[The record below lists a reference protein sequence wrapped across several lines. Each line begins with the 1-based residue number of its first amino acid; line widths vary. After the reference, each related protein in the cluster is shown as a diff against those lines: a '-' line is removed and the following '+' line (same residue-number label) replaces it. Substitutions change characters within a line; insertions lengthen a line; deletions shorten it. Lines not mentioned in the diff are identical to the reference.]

1 MKKVLKAVVGL
12 IVALAMGVAGLA
24 GSSAAFADDAAPA
37 ATGDTTINVTDETN
51 GVEYGAWKLFTAT
64 TSADGKSFSYTVNST
79 YKGAIAYGLT
89 QAGVGGGLSYQ
100 SSDAQL
106 QAGLR
111 SIEKD
116 ATKVR
121 TFADSA
127 YKYLTGEGQQGDKP
141 TVFTP
146 DYTATSANGKATF
159 TVPQGYYLIAQTS
172 QPQGVTAVSAVI
184 LDTAGQN
191 DLTVDSKKDTPGV
204 EKKVDEKNDSD
215 SSQNKDLQDKADYDI
230 GDTVPFTLTATL
242 PEAKTYDAYKTYKLV
257 FHDTQSAGLTLNKDS
272 FKLYLNTVADTN
284 VIDAKYYTVATDNLT
299 DGETFN
305 ITFNDVKQVPG
316 ATAASKIIVKYT
328 SVLNTNA
335 VIGNPGN
342 PNKVYLEFSN
352 NPYNEGTGKTP
363 EDKVIVFT
371 FKMVANKVG
380 SDATTPLKGA
390 GFTLYKKIDGK
401 TDGNPAGYATVK
413 NIPAGEATT
422 FTFTGLD
429 AGIYKLVE
437 TTVPAGYNK
446 AADIDFIIKPTYNT
460 DDPAQITDLK
470 FYQLDGKTEI
480 TSFTVDAN
488 KGTGTTTVVNKS
500 GTEFPSTGGMG
511 TTLLYVGGALLVVL
525 AGAGIVMLR
534 RRKA

>member
-1 MKKVLKAVVGL
+1 MKKVWKAIVGAV
-12 IVALAMGVAGLA
+12 VALAMAVAGVAG
-24 GSSAAFADDAAPA
+24 AATAFA
-37 ATGDTTINVTDETN
+37 ATGDTTINVTDKTGG
-51 GVEYGAWKLFTAT
+51 GVVYGAWKLFTAT

-100 SSDAQL
+100 SSDAAL
-106 QAGLR
+106 QEGLR

-127 YKYLTGEGQQGDKP
+127 YKYLQGEGQQGDKP
-141 TVFTP
+141 TVFKP
-146 DYTATSANGKATF
+146 DYTATSANDKATF

-191 DLTVDSKKDTPGV
+191 ELNVDAKKDTPTV

-272 FKLYLNTVADTN
+272 FKLYLNTVADAN
-284 VIDAKYYTVATDNLT
+284 KIDEQYYTVATDNLA

-305 ITFNDVKQVPG
+305 ITFDDVKQVPG

-328 SVLNTNA
+328 SVLNGNA
-335 VIGNPGN
+335 VIGNSGN

-380 SDATTPLKGA
+380 SDAKTPLKGA

-437 TTVPAGYNK
+437 TTVPSGYNK
-446 AADIDFIIKPTYNT
+446 AADIDFKVVATYNADGT
-460 DDPAQITDLK
+460 AVTALEFQDLTGK
-470 FYQLDGKTEI
+470 KLD
-480 TSFTVDAN
+480 SFTVDTQFQ
-488 KGTGTTTVVNKS
+488 GGTTTVVNKS

-511 TTLLYVGGALLVVL
+511 TTLLYVGGVVLIVL
-525 AGAGIVMLR
+525 AGAGIMMLR